1 MSASEH
7 QKKMAVRSKWW
18 PLPSHA
24 RLPIRKSKF
33 SFPRVATMTMFY
45 CSSLDS
51 EPPVE
56 TVWHKSWNVPFSK
69 RIADQAQWHS
79 IVEKLG

>member
-1 MSASEH
+1 
-7 QKKMAVRSKWW
+7 
-18 PLPSHA
+18 
-24 RLPIRKSKF
+24 
-33 SFPRVATMTMFY
+33 MTMFY

-51 EPPVE
+51 EPPVG